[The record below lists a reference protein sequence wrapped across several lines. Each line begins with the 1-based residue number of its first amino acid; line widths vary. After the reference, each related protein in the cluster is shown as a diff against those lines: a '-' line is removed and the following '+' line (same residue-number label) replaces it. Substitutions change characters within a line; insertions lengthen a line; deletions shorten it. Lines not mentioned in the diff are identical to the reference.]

1 MKCKKAAIR
10 SDYQRT
16 DNIQQKPQAVAA
28 KGANAVQPRKPT
40 PPKNKDLSQE
50 QVNRIMRQHKI
61 MKTLTIEEIVVE
73 VDKLA
78 NDFGYATNLPLLFN
92 SIKTHKSV
100 EQLKRLLDNPR
111 PDVNEHARSLAKIS
125 FFSKKANAL
134 GLKVINP
141 LEEAAKK
148 TTLTEFEGQKLFN
161 YCAEN
166 NKFKEFYMLYHK
178 LQDFQFERNIVHNR
192 KSVESIFDLVK
203 QDFKIYNQNAKEC
216 AFNDA
221 VPNIEVIDRLKFA
234 LQFMNAEKVNEIAK
248 EHILEHHLLFPR
260 FNGTVFEVVNAFYLC
275 VNGKITA
282 DNWKKTDKIVSVQLQ
297 KKGILSQFSLDYQEN
312 DISENNLTHII
323 LQKLQTFSTINQFP
337 FEQIDEKIITQQ
349 MLEYHSKRTFQ
360 TYPERYQFLQKWSQ
374 EHTSKFTTEPVTAL
388 NDHNISYI
396 QLYRKYLAQVKTYQT
411 QQQNPCLAVMQTKV
425 VEEFFESYPLTEE
438 PIQFDFEK
446 ILFNKKDRYFNGE
459 RRLQSMRALLLAPF
473 IHAQP
478 KAISKVMR
486 YIAAAAQTTSNST
499 EKAAIIQVL
508 DPLSVFEYILEAK
521 QQGLFDINLVDM
533 AKEVADVFF
542 KYPDALARY
551 LQTFNSE
558 LPSFLFNLVFKY
570 FKGEEVPTMFEQV
583 IRALIAIR
591 TLIPTIV
598 YNNNVNVV
606 VRLNNDV
613 WELERFDMVNIYET
627 EKGAT
632 NSAAI
637 NKLYKQHKDAMD
649 FRNNIISRFE
659 KVFEYQYNY
668 FESLISQLQKTQT
681 FFIQCQEKV
690 SKAKK
695 EELEGLVFEKLYVE
709 LYISAFQKMKL
720 SCFFPQ
726 NVSYSKIT
734 EVGKTQEEKNYIQL
748 CNDILSTYI
757 YDEITIH
764 KQSIC
769 ALQSICNQVMLHSN
783 NFSVQSFGISDI
795 RFSINSVAALRFFKV
810 ITQIITYMKQQYLT
824 KYDEKRL
831 SSEFVITQ
839 VENIHKD
846 ILCLYGQIIIY
857 LSRQQDRHQKIKNLT
872 VAMCQNVKLL
882 EECNNNL
889 LEAYQMYYTTKF
901 ARKTKQPVQRQK
913 KRAPAAAVSQLAT
926 QLDVVTYGLNI
937 VLKNLPPHQMI
948 DIVGDLMSI
957 TQFAPLGV
965 YCVTHL
971 QHVIKYDSKASLDD
985 LFTKQMPMSSLK
997 TLIKFMFKSH
1007 EVDFDKILNLFR
1019 KSSVDGRVCIMEHF
1033 YLRATEEVQ
1042 FKEMFL
1048 QLVKQTCQRNPDVF
1062 LLFFGNYYQEEEQH
1076 EFNCQ
1081 ILDAVKPI
1089 IETDKMSPY
1098 MLNFAGYLNKK
1109 YEISFVQAIQAFETI
1124 SQQEKACRFCIVY
1137 LLRNYQDKLNEI
1149 SASVCS
1155 KLTGLKNYQNT
1166 VVYQAL
1172 CEVVETENEE
1182 LDHKVQFQAIELYI
1196 SVLSYFT
1203 KVPTKIDLDLLTKL
1217 HLVSPAQ
1224 LDFLVPLL
1232 ISFNYLNYDS
1242 SAQDWL
1248 LYDVQRMNTQFG
1260 QAFVHIYTNKGL
1272 QPELI
1277 NNLSFLENIL
1287 LQKVAKDTRSRFY
1300 AKVHGEEESEN
1311 QNCRNGR
1318 GPRLP
1323 RRERAPRNE
1332 RNECEECE
1340 NCDDDCEYENDDEYE
1355 NDCEE
1360 YESDNFTE
1368 SESEGYRPRRAR
1380 NVDDA
1385 CDLQIQ
1391 NQYEEREQRAPRR
1404 NRREYEQNCCEE
1416 QEYQQMNECEQNDD
1430 WGQEIEQN
1438 DSKLDDLFGGF

>member
-1 MKCKKAAIR
+1 MMMSQKMAMPMQQAQQLKAPTQIRQKSKKAG
-10 SDYQRT
+10 
-16 DNIQQKPQAVAA
+16 NN
-28 KGANAVQPRKPT
+28 KGKPT
-40 PPKNKDLSQE
+40 PPKNEDLTKE
-50 QVNRIMRQHKI
+50 QVNRIMRQHKV
-61 MKTLTIEEIVVE
+61 MKTLTLEEIVVQ
-73 VDKLA
+73 VDKLT

-111 PDVNEHARSLAKIS
+111 PDVNEEARALAKIS
-125 FFSKKANAL
+125 FFSKKADTL
-134 GLKVINP
+134 GLKVVNP

-148 TTLTEFEGQKLFN
+148 TVLTEYEGQKLFN

-192 KSVESIFDLVK
+192 KSVEGVMDLVK
-203 QDFKIYNQNAKEC
+203 EDFKAYNKNAKEC
-216 AFNDA
+216 AFGDA
-221 VPNIEVIDRLKFA
+221 VPNVEVIDRLKFA
-234 LQFMNAEKVNEIAK
+234 LQFLNAEKVNELAK

-260 FNGTVFEVVNAFYLC
+260 FQGTIVEIVAAFNLL
-275 VNGKITA
+275 VNGKLSA
-282 DNWKKTDKIVSVQLQ
+282 ENWKKSDKIASVQLQ
-297 KKGILSQFSLDYQEN
+297 KKGILTQFALDYQER
-312 DISENNLTHII
+312 DISEHNLTNLL
-323 LQKLQTFSTINQFP
+323 LQKLQTFSTITQFP
-337 FEQIDEKIITQQ
+337 FEQIDEKILTQQ
-349 MLEYHSKRTFQ
+349 MLEYHSQRTFQ
-360 TYPERYQFLQKWSQ
+360 TYPERYEFLQKWSQ
-374 EHTSKFTTEPVTAL
+374 DHTSKFTTEPVTAL

-478 KAISKVMR
+478 KAIGKVMR

-521 QQGLFDINLVDM
+521 QQGLLDINLVDM

-583 IRALIAIR
+583 IRALIAIK
-591 TLIPTIV
+591 TLIPTIIF
-598 YNNNVNVV
+598 NNNVNVV
-606 VRLNNDV
+606 VRLNNDRC
-613 WELERFDMVNIYET
+613 ELESFDLLNIYET
-627 EKGAT
+627 EKGVT
-632 NSAAI
+632 KSVPI
-637 NKLYKQHKDAMD
+637 SQLYKQHKTAIEFQTD
-649 FRNNIISRFE
+649 ILSRFE
-659 KVFEYQYNY
+659 KVYKYQYGF
-668 FESLISQLQKTQT
+668 FEGVVAQLQKTQAV
-681 FFIQCQEKV
+681 FIQCQEKV

-695 EELEGLVFEKLYVE
+695 EELEALVFEKLYIQ
-709 LYISAFQKMKL
+709 LYTSAFQKMRFT
-720 SCFFPQ
+720 CFFSTANRYTQ
-726 NVSYSKIT
+726 IEAT
-734 EVGKTQEEKNYIQL
+734 AGKTPEDKAHVNS
-748 CNDILSTYI
+748 CNNILRSLK
-757 YDEITIH
+757 DEILVH
-764 KQSIC
+764 QQSIT
-769 ALQSICNQVMLHSN
+769 AFQSICNQVMLHSN
-783 NFSVQSFGISDI
+783 DFRVQSFGMNQVG
-795 RFSINSVAALRFFKV
+795 SIFNASAVLRFFKV
-810 ITQIITYMKQQYLT
+810 INQIITYMKQQYLA

-839 VENIHKD
+839 VENVHSD
-846 ILCLYGQIIIY
+846 ILCLYGQIINYI
-857 LSRQQDRHQKIKNLT
+857 SHQPERHQRIKEIT
-872 VAMCQNVKLL
+872 IAMCQNVKLL

-901 ARKTKQPVQRQK
+901 ARKTKEPVQRQK

-926 QLDVVTYGLNI
+926 QLDAVTYGLNI

-948 DIVGDLMSI
+948 EIVGELMSV

-971 QHVIKYDSKASLDD
+971 QHVIKYDAKASLDD

-1098 MLNFAGYLNKK
+1098 MLNFAGHLNKK
-1109 YEISFVQAIQAFETI
+1109 YDIPFAQAIQAFETI
-1124 SQQEKACRFCIVY
+1124 SQQEKACKFCIVY
-1137 LLRNYQDKLNEI
+1137 LLRNYQDKLKEI
-1149 SASVCS
+1149 SASVSS

-1172 CEVVETENEE
+1172 QESLMEFKELATYKLHAIGTE
-1182 LDHKVQFQAIELYI
+1182 AIELLI
-1196 SVLSYFT
+1196 AVLTYFT
-1203 KVPTKIDLDLLTKL
+1203 QRKNQMDLDLICRLDKVQPHQLEKL
-1217 HLVSPAQ
+1217 LPLV
-1224 LDFLVPLL
+1224 
-1232 ISFNYLNYDS
+1232 IGMNYINYDS
-1242 SAQDWL
+1242 DAQSWIN
-1248 LYDVQRMNTQFG
+1248 YDISKIQGAFTKAYIEMQRGKGVQEQIRAQLNFMEDTILRKI
-1260 QAFVHIYTNKGL
+1260 AAEKGL
-1272 QPELI
+1272 RWFP
-1277 NNLSFLENIL
+1277 
-1287 LQKVAKDTRSRFY
+1287 KVA
-1300 AKVHGEEESEN
+1300 GEDGEKEN
-1311 QNCRNGR
+1311 S
-1318 GPRLP
+1318 
-1323 RRERAPRNE
+1323 A
-1332 RNECEECE
+1332 
-1340 NCDDDCEYENDDEYE
+1340 
-1355 NDCEE
+1355 
-1360 YESDNFTE
+1360 
-1368 SESEGYRPRRAR
+1368 
-1380 NVDDA
+1380 
-1385 CDLQIQ
+1385 
-1391 NQYEEREQRAPRR
+1391 
-1404 NRREYEQNCCEE
+1404 
-1416 QEYQQMNECEQNDD
+1416 M
-1430 WGQEIEQN
+1430 
-1438 DSKLDDLFGGF
+1438 